1 MAARLSSPLMDSGFG
16 LRTLAADSRGF
27 NPLSYH
33 AGSVWTHDTAIAVL
47 GLARVGSEA
56 ADRAA
61 ASLAAGLVRA
71 ARAFDFRIP
80 ELYGGQAHAERPA
93 PPPYPAACRPQ
104 AWSAASAVAVLTAAL
119 GLRPD
124 VPAGLV
130 RLRPLRPWPFGRLR
144 VEGLRVAGHRLEVE
158 VAEDGRLSA
167 PGQVGDLRVVV
178 E

>member
-1 MAARLSSPLMDSGFG
+1 M
-16 LRTLAADSRGF
+16 
-27 NPLSYH
+27 
-33 AGSVWTHDTAIAVL
+33 L

-61 ASLAAGLVRA
+61 ANLTAGLVRA

-130 RLRPLRPWPFGRLR
+130 RLRPLQPWPLGRVR
-144 VEGLRVAGHRLEVE
+144 VHSLRVAGHRLDVE
-158 VAEDGRLSA
+158 VAENGRLSL
-167 PGQVGDLRVVV
+167 PERIGDLRVLAQSLARRSLR
-178 E
+178 